1 MSDWQCHGVDVSEF
15 QAPDRQPADA
25 EFVIARATFGA
36 RTDKRADEHLARARD
51 VGATVGLYHF
61 FVAGQPA
68 GAQAERFLAVAREL
82 KAGDMVPW
90 VDVESPAPDG
100 SLPPAPSWC
109 DRLWELIDLLV
120 AEHGGAG
127 VYLSARD
134 WTLLGSP
141 EWLLEFPLWVPH
153 YRTSRGEPATPG
165 GVRPVIWQ
173 YRVGPWK
180 PGASHVMGEHS
191 KPGAIDHDVCR
202 YGGLP
207 LLGAEP
213 AEPVEHTEP
222 DVRSRF
228 APSLDLGDD
237 YWAEHRRV
245 RDATVREGH
254 E

>member
-15 QAPDRQPADA
+15 QAPGRQPADA

-36 RTDKRADEHLARARD
+36 RKDKRADEHLARARA

-61 FVAGQPA
+61 FVS
-68 GAQAERFLAVAREL
+68 AQQVTQQADVFLSVARGL
-82 KAGDMVPW
+82 VWGDMIPW

-100 SLPPAPSWC
+100 GLPPAPSWC
-109 DRLWELIDLLV
+109 DRLSELLDRIV
-120 AEHGGAG
+120 EEHGSVG
-127 VYLSARD
+127 VYISVRD

-141 EWLLEFPLWVPH
+141 KWLLEFPLWVPH

-173 YRVGPWK
+173 YRVGRWK
-180 PGASHVMGEHS
+180 PGACHVMGEHA
-191 KPGAIDHDVCR
+191 KAGAIDHDVCGG
-202 YGGLP
+202 GGLP
-207 LLGAEP
+207 LLRTTP
-213 AEPVEHTEP
+213 AEAIERTEP

-228 APSLDLGDD
+228 APSLDLDDD

-245 RDATVREGH
+245 RDLAVREAH
-254 E
+254 S